1 MHAATSFRRFT
12 IATLGIA
19 IAAAP
24 AVFGQPA
31 VSPVPDPL
39 AQLMISQPS
48 IEVVSNPVATV
59 SFDPPVV
66 RPGQL
71 STYRVSFNAL
81 DDSVKW
87 PEQIASPPGLAL
99 RQSARGQI
107 LLYAGNRLVPQ
118 TTINLHARATNVG
131 SYVVNPFTV
140 EVYGQPV
147 TVPGARLEVV
157 PANSP
162 VPPPGRRLTA
172 ELLSSN
178 IFVGQ
183 SVGVRV
189 VIPPSP
195 AHAPQ
200 RLAQVKLTGD
210 GFLVDHTVAR
220 QSVTVAPQD
229 GQNMVVSVHETRLT
243 PLVAGELRFTAQG
256 FASGGFPSGTVLV
269 PGQALP
275 GGLLG
280 PEVLLD
286 ADPVTFTAQPL
297 PRTGELPGFRGAIG
311 NFTCD
316 PPLLSAT
323 QAVVGEPLRLSI
335 TIRGEGNLARLVPPP
350 APVSPEWRASSPV
363 ASVGVPGVGSVV
375 QISGLRRVVPPGPAI
390 TFSYSLTPLKVGP
403 TTTPAIPFSYFDPV
417 RAIYVD
423 LTVPPVAIEVRAGAL
438 TNAARLWAEAGI
450 TDADAKPPLVLSDLS
465 PSPGRRGAGLLPLQ
479 LRSWFVLVQ
488 ILPLI
493 GFAGIWICHRR
504 RQFLEQHPD
513 VVRRRQARRAL
524 RRERRNLQQ
533 AFKTNDPA
541 RYADTA
547 IRALRVACAPHFPAE
562 PRALVGRDVLELVG
576 ECAVA
581 SEVVRRFFAVAD
593 AAQFSAATADARE
606 LMALHAGLEQVLGE
620 LEARL

>member
-1 MHAATSFRRFT
+1 MVAALSFPRS
-12 IATLGIA
+12 ALAMLGAA

-39 AQLMISQPS
+39 AQLMVSQPS
-48 IEVVSNPVATV
+48 IEVVSNPVATA

-87 PEQIASPPGLAL
+87 PEQIASPPGMTL
-99 RQSARGQI
+99 RPSARGQI

-118 TTINLHARATNVG
+118 TTINFHAHATNVG
-131 SYVVNPFTV
+131 PYVLAPFTV
-140 EVYGQPV
+140 EVYGHPV
-147 TVPGARLEVV
+147 TVPGARLEVA
-157 PANSP
+157 PAHSP

-172 ELLSSN
+172 ELLASN

-183 SVGVRV
+183 SVSVRV
-189 VIPPSP
+189 MMPPSP
-195 AHAPQ
+195 VNAPQ
-200 RLAQVKLTGD
+200 RLAQVKLTGE

-220 QSVTVAPQD
+220 QSVTVAPHD
-229 GQNMVVSVHETRLT
+229 GQNMLVSVHETRLT

-256 FASGGFPSGTVLV
+256 FASGGFPSGPVLV

-297 PRTGELPGFRGAIG
+297 PRTGELPGFTGAIG
-311 NFTCD
+311 HFTCD

-323 QAVVGEPLRLSI
+323 QVLVGEALRLSI

-350 APVSPEWRASSPV
+350 APVSQDWRVSPPIASAGAPPLG
-363 ASVGVPGVGSVV
+363 AVG
-375 QISGLRRVVPPGPAI
+375 QIPGLRRMVPPGPAI
-390 TFSYSLTPLKVGP
+390 TFSYSLTPLKVGL
-403 TTTPAIPFSYFDPV
+403 TSTPAIPFSYFDPA
-417 RAIYVD
+417 RAVYVD
-423 LTVPPVAIEVRAGAL
+423 LTLPPVAIEVRTGAL
-438 TNAARLWAEAGI
+438 TNAARLWAETGI
-450 TDADAKPPLVLSDLS
+450 PGAEAEPPLMLSALAT
-465 PSPGRRGAGLLPLQ
+465 SPGRRGAGLLPLQ
-479 LRSWFVLVQ
+479 LRTWFVLVQ
-488 ILPLI
+488 LLPLI
-493 GFAGIWICHRR
+493 GFAGLWIWHRR
-504 RQFLEQHPD
+504 RRFLEQHPD
-513 VVRRRQARRAL
+513 VVRCRQARRAL
-524 RRERRNLQQ
+524 RKERRNLQQ

-576 ECAVA
+576 ERAVT

-606 LMALHAGLEQVLGE
+606 LMALHFELEQVLGE